1 MAYIYFNPNPNK
13 LQTGDCTVRALC
25 GALDMDWNSAYC
37 ELCATGLSICDMPSS
52 NNTWGR
58 MLLNKGFRYSAIPNT
73 CPFCYTVSD
82 FCRDNPR
89 GVFILGTGTHVI
101 CVKDGDYYDAWDSGD
116 KVPIYYWKREEK

>member
-1 MAYIYFNPNPNK
+1 MAYIFFNPNPHK

-25 GALDMDWNSAYC
+25 IALDAGWNEAYC
-37 ELCATGLSICDMPSS
+37 ELCAMGLSICDMPSS
-52 NNTWGR
+52 NNTWGE
-58 MLLNKGFRYSAIPNT
+58 LLVSKGFRYSTIPNT

-101 CVKDGDYYDAWDSGD
+101 AVKNGDYYDAWDSGD
-116 KVPIYYWKREEK
+116 KVPIYYFSKEE